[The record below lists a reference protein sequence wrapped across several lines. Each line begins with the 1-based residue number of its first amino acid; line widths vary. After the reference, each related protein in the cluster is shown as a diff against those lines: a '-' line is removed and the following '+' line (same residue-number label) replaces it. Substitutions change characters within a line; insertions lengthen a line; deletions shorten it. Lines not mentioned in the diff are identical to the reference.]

1 MAGGLPSLQSF
12 SWLFTRTSDRIGTCE
27 VRAAIKAVPELGR
40 WLTGCA
46 TRWNS
51 FLRRVYRSVARSSE
65 QFPSEVGFRAA
76 RAAREVPNA
85 AEERTLTF
93 VLERPEMWVRKVG
106 AR

>member
-1 MAGGLPSLQSF
+1 MQYAQKLQVV
-12 SWLFTRTSDRIGTCE
+12 SDSI
-27 VRAAIKAVPELGR
+27 
-40 WLTGCA
+40 
-46 TRWNS
+46 
-51 FLRRVYRSVARSSE
+51 SE
-65 QFPSEVGFRAA
+65 MTNSEVGFRAA